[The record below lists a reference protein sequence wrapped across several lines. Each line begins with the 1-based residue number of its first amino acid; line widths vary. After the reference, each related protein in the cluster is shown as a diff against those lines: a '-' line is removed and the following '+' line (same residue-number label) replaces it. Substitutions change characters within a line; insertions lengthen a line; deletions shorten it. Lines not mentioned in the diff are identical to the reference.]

1 MHLSSI
7 SHESE
12 ARRDVVCK
20 RFNNQSYKTAVSW
33 QSVDRFSSSH
43 ITYDASTHS
52 LFQLLFHPLEN
63 KQQQHKPHF
72 SGINLHLPSTAVLKH
87 NQTGGLS
94 LSPSLVR
101 RGSTSEQSGVCRFA
115 SVCGSLTSS
124 PSKESRV
131 FFIRSSIG
139 VVVALWKMLVAI
151 SRGRSESLTGEK
163 LEMRQT
169 QLWEITSG
177 GINMHAQRVLC
188 NQWIVI

>member
-1 MHLSSI
+1 MRLSSVC
-7 SHESE
+7 HESE
-12 ARRDVVCK
+12 AQRDVFCK
-20 RFNNQSYKTAVSW
+20 RLNNQSYETAVSW
-33 QSVDRFSSSH
+33 QSVDRFSSSR

-63 KQQQHKPHF
+63 KQQR
-72 SGINLHLPSTAVLKH
+72 T
-87 NQTGGLS
+87 
-94 LSPSLVR
+94 
-101 RGSTSEQSGVCRFA
+101 
-115 SVCGSLTSS
+115 SLTSEGS
-124 PSKESRV
+124 IFIYLQRLGWNITRRVVSLPLLSSDVDPLLSRRECVGLPPFAADRLPLRLKRAES

-177 GINMHAQRVLC
+177 GINMHAERVLC